1 MAVVE
6 VATEVRDNLAAT
18 ITVDEA
24 VDLEAEVV
32 MITAIATLEAIVV
45 EEIIGGKTVA
55 AVVMVEV
62 AMEVIRVVVEVNH
75 TEEMVGE
82 TAVVDTTT
90 AAVEAGT
97 TIVEE
102 VEDIMIA
109 EEEVD
114 MVLRKILRVS
124 MEMNGPTLE

>member
-1 MAVVE
+1 MVVE
-6 VATEVRDNLAAT
+6 AAIEVRDNLAAT

-32 MITAIATLEAIVV
+32 MITAIATLAAIVV
-45 EEIIGGKTVA
+45 EETIGGKMSA
-55 AVVMVEV
+55 AVVMEEV
-62 AMEVIRVVVEVNH
+62 AMEAIRAVVEVNH
-75 TEEMVGE
+75 TGETVGE

>member
-45 EEIIGGKTVA
+45 EEIIGGKMVA